1 MQLSDHDLKQLDDDY
16 LRSLPAEAL
25 RTLSSK
31 LLSDLKEAH
40 DRLNQNPSNS
50 SRPPS
55 SRAPWEK
62 TEETSQDDGEDDDVP
77 QDAASDAAGDRKRD
91 DEVEKGKQDKEQSD
105 PKQTESRDTK
115 PGRPGRREGA
125 PGYSRTQQLPI
136 DAERVHQPETCCG
149 CSAVLDKACEQRA
162 YTARYEIDLVR
173 PDNGGNG
180 LILVQTKH
188 IHMES
193 RCACGYWTRE
203 QPGRCSPEAGWS
215 VELTEWHLAGP
226 LPVSFICALALR
238 QRLSRAC
245 IREFLHDWL
254 GLDLGVATINQCI
267 HEAGRAVAP
276 VVENEILSAVREAEV
291 LYADETSW
299 KEHGQLLWL
308 WVFTC
313 AGATFFIVGK
323 RTREMVQRVLGE
335 SFDHWLMTDGYKVYR
350 DDTWR

>member
-115 PGRPGRREGA
+115 PGRPGGVKVHRDTAARSNCRSTRSVFIGPRPVAAA
-125 PGYSRTQQLPI
+125 PRPWTTHASSGPTPPATRSIWSNP
-136 DAERVHQPETCCG
+136 A
-149 CSAVLDKACEQRA
+149 
-162 YTARYEIDLVR
+162 TA
-173 PDNGGNG
+173 
-180 LILVQTKH
+180 
-188 IHMES
+188 
-193 RCACGYWTRE
+193 
-203 QPGRCSPEAGWS
+203 
-215 VELTEWHLAGP
+215 
-226 LPVSFICALALR
+226 
-238 QRLSRAC
+238 
-245 IREFLHDWL
+245 
-254 GLDLGVATINQCI
+254 AT
-267 HEAGRAVAP
+267 G
-276 VVENEILSAVREAEV
+276 
-291 LYADETSW
+291 
-299 KEHGQLLWL
+299 
-308 WVFTC
+308 
-313 AGATFFIVGK
+313 
-323 RTREMVQRVLGE
+323 
-335 SFDHWLMTDGYKVYR
+335 
-350 DDTWR
+350 

>member
-16 LRSLPAEAL
+16 LRSLPAEPL
-25 RTLSSK
+25 RVLSSK

-55 SRAPWEK
+55 SRVPWEK
-62 TEETSQDDGEDDDVP
+62 GEEPAQDDDVP
-77 QDAASDAAGDRKRD
+77 QDAASDADRKHE
-91 DEVEKGKQDKEQSD
+91 DEAEKGPQDKEKSD
-105 PKQTESRDTK
+105 LKETDRHDTK
-115 PGRPGRREGA
+115 RGRPGRREGA

-136 DAERVHQPETCCG
+136 DEECVHRPETCSACG
-149 CSAVLDKACEQRA
+149 ASLNDACEQHA
-162 YTARYEIDLVR
+162 YTARYEIELVQ
-173 PDNGGNG
+173 PGNGGNG
-180 LILVQTKH
+180 LVLVQTKH
-188 IHMES
+188 IYLE
-193 RCACGYWTRE
+193 RQCQCGHWTRK
-203 QPGRCSPEAGWS
+203 QPGRCSAEEGWS

-226 LPVSFICALALR
+226 LLISFICALALR
-238 QRLSRAC
+238 QRLSRAR

-267 HEAGRAVAP
+267 HEAGRAVEP
-276 VVENEILSAVREAEV
+276 VVEQEIRSAVREAEL

-313 AGATFFIVGK
+313 ATVTFFASSANAAARWCSACSANPSTTG
-323 RTREMVQRVLGE
+323 
-335 SFDHWLMTDGYKVYR
+335 
-350 DDTWR
+350 